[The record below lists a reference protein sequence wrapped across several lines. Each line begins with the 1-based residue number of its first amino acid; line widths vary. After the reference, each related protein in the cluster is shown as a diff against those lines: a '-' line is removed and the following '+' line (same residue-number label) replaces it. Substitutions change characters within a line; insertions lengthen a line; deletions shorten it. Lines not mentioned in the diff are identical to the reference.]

1 MKGRD
6 YRMKTKGKMIAYWTV
21 TSILVFAIMLS
32 GIGQL
37 MQYGGNVELVTNLG
51 YPLYILTILGI
62 WKVLGAIALLVPGF
76 PRLKEWV
83 HAGIFFL
90 MTGAALSHAFANDY
104 GDYGFNMILPLSY
117 AALNIASWVLR
128 PQSRILGSLLG
139 ITEKRTKKPK
149 LSIQKNQSILE

>member
-1 MKGRD
+1 
-6 YRMKTKGKMIAYWTV
+6 MKTNGKKIAYWTV
-21 TSILVFAIMLS
+21 TSLLVVAIMLS

-51 YPLYILTILGI
+51 YPLYIMTILGI

-104 GDYGFNMILPLSY
+104 GNYGFNMILPLSY
-117 AALNIASWVLR
+117 AALNIASWILR

-139 ITEKRTKKPK
+139 NTIERAKK
-149 LSIQKNQSILE
+149 QSLAFK

>member
-1 MKGRD
+1 
-6 YRMKTKGKMIAYWTV
+6 MKTKVKMIAYWTV
-21 TSILVFAIMLS
+21 TLLLAAAIMLS

-62 WKVLGAIALLVPGF
+62 WKVLGVIALVVPGL
-76 PRLKEWV
+76 PRLKEWA

-104 GDYGFNMILPLSY
+104 GDYGFHIILPLSY
-117 AALNIASWVLR
+117 AALNIASWALR
-128 PQSRILGSLLG
+128 HKAASSTPINEALGQ
-139 ITEKRTKKPK
+139 IV
-149 LSIQKNQSILE
+149 NQISQTRN

>member
-1 MKGRD
+1 
-6 YRMKTKGKMIAYWTV
+6 MKTKGKKIAYWTV
-21 TSILVFAIMLS
+21 TSLLVFAILLS

-37 MQYGGNVELVTNLG
+37 MQYGGNVELVTNIG

-62 WKVLGAIALLVPGF
+62 WKVLGAIALVVPGF

-90 MTGAALSHAFANDY
+90 MTGAALSHVFAHDY
-104 GDYGFNMILPLSY
+104 GDYGFNIILPLSY

-128 PQSRILGSLLG
+128 PQSRILGSLLLN
-139 ITEKRTKKPK
+139 TEKHAKR
-149 LSIQKNQSILE
+149 QSLVFKRINASE